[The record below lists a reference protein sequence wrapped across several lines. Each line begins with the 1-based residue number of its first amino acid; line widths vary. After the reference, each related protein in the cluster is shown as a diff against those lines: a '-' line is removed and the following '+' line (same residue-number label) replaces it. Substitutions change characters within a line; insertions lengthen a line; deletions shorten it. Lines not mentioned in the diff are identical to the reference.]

1 MNDILARVAGLLQN
15 PKALTDPQSLARV
28 AGLPPGLFS
37 EDKLR
42 LLSGIGNAVSGVLK
56 GITAPPARRYSP
68 VSTAQPS
75 PVSLRPAIGSNGS
88 KGTPI
93 AGTVSLAAITGAVV
107 VVGTVS
113 AVALAKG
120 RKTRQT

>member
-37 EDKLR
+37 EDKLK

-75 PVSLRPAIGSNGS
+75 PVSLRPAIRSNGS